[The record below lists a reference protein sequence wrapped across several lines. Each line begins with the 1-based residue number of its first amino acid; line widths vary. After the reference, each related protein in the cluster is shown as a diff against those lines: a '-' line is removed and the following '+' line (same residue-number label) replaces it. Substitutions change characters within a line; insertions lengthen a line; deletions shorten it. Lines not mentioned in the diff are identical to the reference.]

1 MQKDRLIGDQT
12 ACYLGGGV
20 GVRRKKHGGKASFLY
35 LAVIT
40 GWRGGIFE
48 MTQAVWS
55 HGNSMTL
62 SGEVDLWGGVR
73 KEQVNR
79 NPAHVVRRF
88 LRSAEFRSPFT

>member
-1 MQKDRLIGDQT
+1 MAKQ
-12 ACYLGGGV
+12 
-20 GVRRKKHGGKASFLY
+20 ASF
-35 LAVIT
+35 IWQSSRD
-40 GWRGGIFE
+40 GGGGIFE

-55 HGNSMTL
+55 HGNSMTV